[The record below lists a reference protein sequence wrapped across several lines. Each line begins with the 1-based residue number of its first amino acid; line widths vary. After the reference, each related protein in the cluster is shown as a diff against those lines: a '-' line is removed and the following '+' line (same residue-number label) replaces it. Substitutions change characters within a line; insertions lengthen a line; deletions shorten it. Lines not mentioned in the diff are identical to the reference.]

1 LIVVA
6 IAARQTFVIELPGTL
21 LLAFEAACE
30 EEALALSNT
39 PWFRDALAKYLC
51 FKSSRSTADVSPRI
65 RPATKEETAVYRDY
79 AREFAEMADCF
90 LLAPVS

>member
-1 LIVVA
+1 VA
-6 IAARQTFVIELPGTL
+6 IAARHTFVIEFPGAPS
-21 LLAFEAACE
+21 LAFEAAHE
-30 EEALALSNT
+30 EEALALFNA

-51 FKSSRSTADVSPRI
+51 SKSSELSRDFSARI